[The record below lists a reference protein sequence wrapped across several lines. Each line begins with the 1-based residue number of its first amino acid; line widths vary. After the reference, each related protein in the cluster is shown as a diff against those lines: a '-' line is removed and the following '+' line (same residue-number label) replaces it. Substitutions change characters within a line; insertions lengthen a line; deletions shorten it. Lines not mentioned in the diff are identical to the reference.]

1 MAKYLETK
9 SGSIEEAIKQVNE
22 KSVSQAQQK
31 AAGAALSAKR
41 GDISPSELV
50 GASKE
55 MYDGMTEKE
64 LEDFAKTKHKDL
76 PKKIA
81 ASHCTSEARQLK
93 DPKKE
98 TMVADK
104 RGKNVKVIDKK
115 DLKKYLSKGYI
126 QAEETELEE
135 GYYDVV
141 FKDKNGKVEKDGK
154 GFKDKAKANRFADKG
169 NKIKGV
175 QGKYVVYHVK
185 GKPNKVLEDL
195 DNDDKGSVQKVADKL
210 KQASQ
215 KHANQAKSLEKDL
228 QDNLDKVNPNAVKK
242 KFDDRKDKDIDN
254 DGDVDSTD
262 KYLHKRRKAI
272 SKAVAKEE
280 TDMSQIQEMI
290 DKNPKNVDDAY
301 NPVVNVRG
309 IGKMKRGDL
318 FDKTFDEKKKLDKML
333 ETAVISS
340 KIPDSSK
347 PYNFKLDDE
356 MIKIVNNLQE
366 LLNAR
371 KQVAKIWHSPQY
383 QKKLNILR
391 NEEKDLKEYNEI
403 GTPEYTK
410 HTLEVTP
417 GQQDAEWDKQVN
429 IMHKKANSM
438 REAIAKVWG
447 MKEGKSPFEKQ
458 EDKHSKK
465 TMSGEKTTKVEVEP
479 NIKK

>member
-9 SGSIEEAIKQVNE
+9 SGSIEEAIRQVNE

-55 MYDGMTEKE
+55 MHDNMTEKE

-280 TDMSQIQEMI
+280 
-290 DKNPKNVDDAY
+290 
-301 NPVVNVRG
+301 VV
-309 IGKMKRGDL
+309 
-318 FDKTFDEKKKLDKML
+318 
-333 ETAVISS
+333 
-340 KIPDSSK
+340 
-347 PYNFKLDDE
+347 
-356 MIKIVNNLQE
+356 
-366 LLNAR
+366 
-371 KQVAKIWHSPQY
+371 
-383 QKKLNILR
+383 
-391 NEEKDLKEYNEI
+391 KEYNEI